1 MKSIIVLLLILAGGV
16 AMSVSADNGVLALK
30 PDELRQLELESIPPL
45 AFASAGKEYYPPT
58 LTGMRGSHTVD
69 DKHD

>member
-30 PDELRQLELESIPPL
+30 PDELRQLELESIPPGL
-45 AFASAGKEYYPPT
+45 CKRRQRVLPADIDRYARQPHC
-58 LTGMRGSHTVD
+58 R
-69 DKHD
+69 

>member
-1 MKSIIVLLLILAGGV
+1 
-16 AMSVSADNGVLALK
+16 MSVSADNGVLALK

-45 AFASAGKEYYPPT
+45 AFASAGKEYYPPA

>member
-30 PDELRQLELESIPPL
+30 PDELRQLELESIPPPGL
-45 AFASAGKEYYPPT
+45 CKRRQRVLPADIDRYARQPHC
-58 LTGMRGSHTVD
+58 R
-69 DKHD
+69 